1 MEIIQVV
8 GVALL
13 ASLLILVLKQ
23 IRPELALFV
32 TLVVAA
38 GLFGLVLTKVGAI
51 FDILQQLA
59 SKANVNQAYLGTVLK
74 IIGIAYIAEFGA
86 QVCRDAGE
94 GAIAGKVELVAKI
107 LILILAVPVI
117 LAIIQSVLG
126 LMP

>member
-59 SKANVNQAYLGTVLK
+59 SKANVNQAYLGMVLK